1 VRTRWPGL
9 NHSLPGSREAYN
21 RVSLRPR
28 GQSRL
33 WAAAA
38 FAAAVAC
45 REGTPADPVILEL
58 GDDVVRRSDF
68 ARHLAEVEA
77 RGGAPLTSE
86 VRRSLLDSFLE
97 QRVLVLEA
105 RARGLLTGPGTPAEE
120 QRAVQKLLEKTIP
133 EIRVGDEEVAAYF
146 RDHPEELQLEEQLTL
161 RQILV
166 PTLNEARD
174 VRRRLLKEPK
184 SFETLARSVSRSP
197 EAPNGGLMGTFT
209 RGQLPADLER
219 AAFALAPETPSEI
232 VESSLGYHILR
243 VEDRRPARAAGL
255 EEAQARIRA
264 RLVQEKTDRAQRA
277 LVASLLQR
285 AKVNHAAAL
294 SASRL
299 PS

>member
-1 VRTRWPGL
+1 
-9 NHSLPGSREAYN
+9 LPGWREAYN
-21 RVSLRPR
+21 RGCLRPR
-28 GQSRL
+28 GQTRL

-38 FAAAVAC
+38 FAAAVGC
-45 REGTPADPVILEL
+45 RGGTPADPVILEL
-58 GDDVVRRSDF
+58 GDDVVRRSEF
-68 ARHLAEVEA
+68 ARHLADVEA
-77 RGGAPLTSE
+77 RGGAPLAPE

-105 RARGLLTGPGTPAEE
+105 RGRGFLSDPGTPAEE
-120 QRAVQKLLEKTIP
+120 QRAVQKLLQESIP
-133 EIRVGDEEVAAYF
+133 EIQVTDEEVAAYF
-146 RDHPEELQLEEQLTL
+146 RDHPEEFQLEEQLTL

-174 VRRRLLKEPK
+174 VRRRLLKEPN

-209 RGQLPADLER
+209 RGQLPPDLER
-219 AAFALAPETPSEI
+219 AAFALAPGTTSEI
-232 VESSLGYHILR
+232 IESSLGYHILR
-243 VEDRRPARAAGL
+243 VEDRQAARSAGL
-255 EEAQARIRA
+255 EEAQAGIRA
-264 RLVQEKTDRAQRA
+264 RLVREKTDRAMRD

-294 SASRL
+294 SVPRS

>member
-1 VRTRWPGL
+1 M
-9 NHSLPGSREAYN
+9 
-21 RVSLRPR
+21 
-28 GQSRL
+28 
-33 WAAAA
+33 A
-38 FAAAVAC
+38 FPTAAC
-45 REGTPADPVILEL
+45 RGGTPADPVILEL
-58 GDDVVRRSDF
+58 GDATVRRSDF

-77 RGGAPLTSE
+77 RGGAPLGPE

-105 RARGLLTGPGTPAEE
+105 RARGFLTGPGTPAEE
-120 QRAVQKLLEKTIP
+120 QRAVQKLLQESIT

-146 RDHPEELQLEEQLTL
+146 RDHPEEFQLDEELTL

-166 PTLNEARD
+166 PTMNEARD
-174 VRRRLLKEPK
+174 VRRRLVKEPK

-209 RGQLPADLER
+209 RGQLPAELEK
-219 AAFALAPETPSEI
+219 AAFALAPGATSEI
-232 VESSLGYHILR
+232 VETSLGYHVLR
-243 VEDRRPARAAGL
+243 VEARQPARSAGL

-264 RLVQEKTDRAQRA
+264 RLVREKTDRQMRE

-294 SASRL
+294 SVPRS
-299 PS
+299 SS